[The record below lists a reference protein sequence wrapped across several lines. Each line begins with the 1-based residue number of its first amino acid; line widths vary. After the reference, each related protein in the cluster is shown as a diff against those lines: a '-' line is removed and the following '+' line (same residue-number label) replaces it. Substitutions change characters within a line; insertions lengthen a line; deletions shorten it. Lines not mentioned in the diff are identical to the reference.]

1 MCADVGRQ
9 ELQSSGQYLRGM
21 RVKIFVIFLL
31 ASSCAA
37 AQAQTHQ
44 ERKVRRLL
52 AKGKA
57 YPAIRIA
64 SGVLGKNTHPEFY
77 ALRAEGYNSISEFTK
92 AEADARTAIRLLPD
106 SVGGLFQLARRSRG
120 WDGWTVQRSTS
131 GRYCNNVRVLRRITG
146 WPWWNRCGAILPG
159 LQGRSPK
166 PSPWKR
172 KPLLHRPA
180 CTG

>member
-77 ALRAEGYNSISEFTK
+77 ALRAEGYNSISE
-92 AEADARTAIRLLPD
+92 
-106 SVGGLFQLARRSRG
+106 SGVGCWCWCWKKRRR
-120 WDGWTVQRSTS
+120 
-131 GRYCNNVRVLRRITG
+131 LRRMLGRGCCVGCWLLVLVLVLVLERAAATSE
-146 WPWWNRCGAILPG
+146 
-159 LQGRSPK
+159 RSP
-166 PSPWKR
+166 
-172 KPLLHRPA
+172 
-180 CTG
+180 